1 MLKTIPTIQEFR
13 KWRKGITGSIGFI
26 PTMGALH
33 DGHLSLVEES
43 IGTCQNTIVSIY
55 LNPAQF
61 APGEDL
67 SRYPKTIDTDIKKLS
82 YFQIDCVFLPNDSE
96 MYPKEFSTQIQENIL
111 SRVLEGNSRP
121 GFFTG
126 VTTIVAKLFNII
138 EPTHVFFGEKDA
150 QQLRI
155 VEKLVTDLNYPI
167 QIISCPIIREE
178 NGLAM
183 SSRNEYFNNGER
195 IIAATIQQALK
206 EGKNLI
212 ISGERSS
219 KIIRKKII
227 HRISSEKL
235 LTIDYVSVAD
245 SKTLIEI
252 SDKIKEDVLVSVA
265 VYLGE
270 IRLIDNF
277 SYSVSSWKS
286 KIH

>member
-1 MLKTIPTIQEFR
+1 MKTISTIQEFR
-13 KWRKGITGSIGFI
+13 KWRKGITGSIGFV

-33 DGHLSLVEES
+33 AGHMSLVEES
-43 IGTCQNTIVSIY
+43 IATCQNTIVSIY

-61 APGEDL
+61 APSEDL
-67 SRYPKTIDTDIKKLS
+67 NRYPKTIDTDIKKLS
-82 YFQIDCVFLPNDSE
+82 YFQVDCVFLPNDSE

-155 VEKLVTDLNYPI
+155 VEKIISDLNYPI
-167 QIISCPIIREE
+167 EVISCPIIREK

-183 SSRNEYFNNGER
+183 SSRNEYLNNAER
-195 IIAATIQQALK
+195 IIAAIIQQALQ

-212 ISGERSS
+212 ISGERNS
-219 KIIRKKII
+219 KIIRNKII
-227 HRISSEKL
+227 HTISSEKL
-235 LTIDYVSVAD
+235 LRIDYVSVAD

-252 SDKIKEDVLVSVA
+252 SDKIEGDILVSVA

-270 IRLIDNF
+270 IRLLDNF
-277 SYSVSSWKS
+277 SYSVSSS
-286 KIH
+286 R

>member
-1 MLKTIPTIQEFR
+1 VNTISTIQEFR
-13 KWRKGITGSIGFI
+13 KWRKGITGSIGFV

-33 DGHLSLVEES
+33 AGHLSLVEKS
-43 IGTCQNTIVSIY
+43 IATCQNTIVSIY

-67 SRYPKTIDTDIKKLS
+67 NKYPKSIGIDIKKLS
-82 YFQIDCVFLPNDSE
+82 YFQVDCVFLPNDSE
-96 MYPKEFSTQIQENIL
+96 MYPNGFSTQIQENIL

-126 VTTIVAKLFNII
+126 VTTILVKLFNII

-155 VEKLVTDLNYPI
+155 VEKIISDLNYPI
-167 QIISCPIIREE
+167 EVISCPIIREK

-183 SSRNEYFNNGER
+183 SSRNEYLNNAER
-195 IIAATIQQALK
+195 IIAAIIQQALQ

-212 ISGERSS
+212 KSGERNS
-219 KIIRKKII
+219 KIIRNKII
-227 HRISSEKL
+227 HTISSEKL
-235 LTIDYVSVAD
+235 LRIDYVSVVN
-245 SKTLIEI
+245 SKTFIEI
-252 SDKIKEDVLVSVA
+252 SDKIEGDILVSVA

-277 SYSVSSWKS
+277 SYSVSSS
-286 KIH
+286 R

>member
-1 MLKTIPTIQEFR
+1 
-13 KWRKGITGSIGFI
+13 
-26 PTMGALH
+26 MGALH
-33 DGHLSLVEES
+33 KGHLSLVEKS
-43 IGTCQNTIVSIY
+43 IETCQNTIVSIY

-67 SRYPKTIDTDIKKLS
+67 EKYPKTVDADLKKLS
-82 YFQIDCVFLPNDSE
+82 YFQINCVFLPNDSE

-150 QQLRI
+150 QQLHI
-155 VEKLVTDLNYPI
+155 VEKIISDLNYPI
-167 QIISCPIIREE
+167 EVISCSIIREK

-183 SSRNEYFNNGER
+183 SSRNEYLNNAER
-195 IIAATIQQALK
+195 IIAAIIQQALQ
-206 EGKNLI
+206 EGKNFI
-212 ISGERSS
+212 ISGERNS
-219 KIIRKKII
+219 KIIRDKII
-227 HRISSEKL
+227 HTISSEKL
-235 LTIDYVSVAD
+235 LRIDYVSVAD

-252 SDKIKEDVLVSVA
+252 SDKIEGDILVSVA

-270 IRLIDNF
+270 TRLIDNF
-277 SYSVSSWKS
+277 SYSVSSS
-286 KIH
+286 R

>member
-1 MLKTIPTIQEFR
+1 MKTISTIQEFR
-13 KWRKGITGSIGFI
+13 KWRKGITGSIGFV

-33 DGHLSLVEES
+33 AGHMSLVEES
-43 IGTCQNTIVSIY
+43 IATCQNTIVSIY

-67 SRYPKTIDTDIKKLS
+67 NRYPKTIDKDIKKLS
-82 YFQIDCVFLPNDSE
+82 YFQVNCVFLPNDSE

-121 GFFTG
+121 FFFTG
-126 VTTIVAKLFNII
+126 VTTIIAKLFNII

-155 VEKLVTDLNYPI
+155 IEKIISDLNYPI
-167 QIISCPIIREE
+167 EVISCPIIREE

-183 SSRNEYFNNGER
+183 SSRNEYLNNAER
-195 IIAATIQQALK
+195 IIAAIIQQALQ

-212 ISGERSS
+212 ISGERNS
-219 KIIRKKII
+219 KIIRDKII
-227 HRISSEKL
+227 HTISSEKL
-235 LTIDYVSVAD
+235 LRIDYVSVAD

-252 SDKIKEDVLVSVA
+252 SNKIEEDILVSVA

-277 SYSVSSWKS
+277 SYSVSSRR
-286 KIH
+286 

>member
-1 MLKTIPTIQEFR
+1 MKTISTIQEFR
-13 KWRKGITGSIGFI
+13 KWRKGITGSIGFV

-33 DGHLSLVEES
+33 AGHLSLVEES
-43 IGTCQNTIVSIY
+43 IATCQNTIVSIY

-61 APGEDL
+61 APSEDL
-67 SRYPKTIDTDIKKLS
+67 NRYPKTIDTDIKKLS
-82 YFQIDCVFLPNDSE
+82 YFQVDCVFLPNDSE

-155 VEKLVTDLNYPI
+155 VGKIVSDLNYPI
-167 QIISCPIIREE
+167 EVISCPIIREK

-183 SSRNEYFNNGER
+183 SSRNEYLNNAER
-195 IIAATIQQALK
+195 IIAAIIQQALQ
-206 EGKNLI
+206 EGKKLI
-212 ISGERSS
+212 ISGERNS
-219 KIIRKKII
+219 KIIRNKII
-227 HRISSEKL
+227 HTISSEKL
-235 LTIDYVSVAD
+235 LRIDYVSVAD

-252 SDKIKEDVLVSVA
+252 SDKIEGDILVSVA

-277 SYSVSSWKS
+277 SYSVSSS
-286 KIH
+286 R

>member
-1 MLKTIPTIQEFR
+1 LKTISTIQEFR
-13 KWRKGITGSIGFI
+13 KWRKGITGSIGFV

-33 DGHLSLVEES
+33 AGHLSLVEES
-43 IGTCQNTIVSIY
+43 IATCQNTIVSIY

-67 SRYPKTIDTDIKKLS
+67 NRYPKTIGTDIKKLS
-82 YFQIDCVFLPNDSE
+82 YFQVDCVFLPNDSE

-121 GFFTG
+121 FFFTG

-155 VEKLVTDLNYPI
+155 VEKIISDLNYPI
-167 QIISCPIIREE
+167 EVISCPIIREK

-183 SSRNEYFNNGER
+183 SSRNEYLNNAER
-195 IIAATIQQALK
+195 IIAAIIQQALQ

-212 ISGERSS
+212 ISGERNS
-219 KIIRKKII
+219 KIIRDKII
-227 HRISSEKL
+227 HTISSEKL
-235 LTIDYVSVAD
+235 LRIDYVSVAD

-252 SDKIKEDVLVSVA
+252 SDKIEGDILVSVA

-277 SYSVSSWKS
+277 SYSVSSS
-286 KIH
+286 R

>member
-1 MLKTIPTIQEFR
+1 MKTISTIQEFR
-13 KWRKGITGSIGFI
+13 KWRKGITGSIGFV

-33 DGHLSLVEES
+33 AGHMSLVEES
-43 IGTCQNTIVSIY
+43 IATCQNTIVSIY

-61 APGEDL
+61 APSEDL
-67 SRYPKTIDTDIKKLS
+67 NRYPKTIDTDIKKLS
-82 YFQIDCVFLPNDSE
+82 YFQVDCVFLPNDSE

-155 VEKLVTDLNYPI
+155 VEKIISDLNYPI
-167 QIISCPIIREE
+167 EVISCPIIREK

-183 SSRNEYFNNGER
+183 SSRNEYLNNAER
-195 IIAATIQQALK
+195 IIAAIIQQALQ

-212 ISGERSS
+212 ISGERNS
-219 KIIRKKII
+219 KIIRDKII
-227 HRISSEKL
+227 HTISSEKL
-235 LTIDYVSVAD
+235 LRIDYVSVAD

-252 SDKIKEDVLVSVA
+252 SDKIEGDILVSVA

-277 SYSVSSWKS
+277 SYSESSS
-286 KIH
+286 R

>member
-1 MLKTIPTIQEFR
+1 MKTISTIQEFR
-13 KWRKGITGSIGFI
+13 KWRKGITGSIGFV

-33 DGHLSLVEES
+33 AGHLSLVEES
-43 IGTCQNTIVSIY
+43 IATCQNTIVSIY

-67 SRYPKTIDTDIKKLS
+67 NRYPKTIDADIKKLS
-82 YFQIDCVFLPNDSE
+82 SFQVDCVFLPNDSE
-96 MYPKEFSTQIQENIL
+96 MYPKEFSTQIQENFL

-155 VEKLVTDLNYPI
+155 VEKIISDLNYPI
-167 QIISCPIIREE
+167 EVISCSIIREK

-183 SSRNEYFNNGER
+183 SSRNEYLNNEER
-195 IIAATIQQALK
+195 IIAAIIQQALQ

-212 ISGERSS
+212 ISGERNS
-219 KIIRKKII
+219 KIIRDKII
-227 HRISSEKL
+227 HTISSEKL
-235 LTIDYVSVAD
+235 LRIDYVSVAD

-252 SDKIKEDVLVSVA
+252 SDKIEGDILVSVA

-277 SYSVSSWKS
+277 SYSVSSRR
-286 KIH
+286 

>member
-1 MLKTIPTIQEFR
+1 MKTISTIQEFR
-13 KWRKGITGSIGFI
+13 KWRKGITGRIGFV

-33 DGHLSLVEES
+33 AGHMSLVEES
-43 IGTCQNTIVSIY
+43 IATCQNTIVSIY

-61 APGEDL
+61 APSEDL
-67 SRYPKTIDTDIKKLS
+67 NRYPKTIDTDIKKLS
-82 YFQIDCVFLPNDSE
+82 YFQVDCVFLPNDSE

-155 VEKLVTDLNYPI
+155 VEKIISDLNYPI
-167 QIISCPIIREE
+167 EVISCSIIREK

-183 SSRNEYFNNGER
+183 SSRNEYLNNAER
-195 IIAATIQQALK
+195 IIAAIIQQALQ

-212 ISGERSS
+212 VSGERNS
-219 KIIRKKII
+219 KIIRDKII
-227 HRISSEKL
+227 HTISSEKL
-235 LTIDYVSVAD
+235 LRIDYVSVAD
-245 SKTLIEI
+245 SKTFLEI
-252 SDKIKEDVLVSVA
+252 SDKIDGDILISVA

-277 SYSVSSWKS
+277 SYSVSS
-286 KIH
+286 

>member
-1 MLKTIPTIQEFR
+1 MKTISTIQEFR

-33 DGHLSLVEES
+33 AGHLSLVEES
-43 IGTCQNTIVSIY
+43 IATCQNTIVSIY

-61 APGEDL
+61 ASGEDL
-67 SRYPKTIDTDIKKLS
+67 EKYPKTIDADLKKLS
-82 YFQIDCVFLPNDSE
+82 HFQINCVFLPNDSE
-96 MYPKEFSTQIQENIL
+96 MYPKGFSTQIQENML
-111 SRVLEGNSRP
+111 SHFLEGNSRP

-126 VTTIVAKLFNII
+126 VNIVVIKLFNII

-155 VEKLVTDLNYPI
+155 IEKIISDLNYSI
-167 QIISCPIIREE
+167 EVISCPIIREK

-183 SSRNEYFNNGER
+183 SSRNEYLNNAER
-195 IIAATIQQALK
+195 IIAAIIQQALQ

-212 ISGERSS
+212 MSGERNS
-219 KIIRKKII
+219 KIIRDKII
-227 HRISSEKL
+227 HTISSEKL
-235 LTIDYVSVAD
+235 LRIDYVSVAD

-252 SDKIKEDVLVSVA
+252 SDKIEGDILVSVA

-277 SYSVSSWKS
+277 SYSVSSRR
-286 KIH
+286 

>member
-1 MLKTIPTIQEFR
+1 MKTISTIQEFR
-13 KWRKGITGSIGFI
+13 KWRKGITGRIGFV

-33 DGHLSLVEES
+33 AGHLSLVEES
-43 IGTCQNTIVSIY
+43 IATCQNTIVSIY

-67 SRYPKTIDTDIKKLS
+67 NRYPIIIDTDIKKLS
-82 YFQIDCVFLPNDSE
+82 YFQVDCVFLPNDSE

-155 VEKLVTDLNYPI
+155 VEKIISDLNYPI
-167 QIISCPIIREE
+167 EVISCPIIREK

-183 SSRNEYFNNGER
+183 SSRNENLNNAEL
-195 IIAATIQQALK
+195 IIAAIIQQALQ

-212 ISGERSS
+212 VSGERNS
-219 KIIRKKII
+219 KIIRDKII
-227 HRISSEKL
+227 HTISSEKL
-235 LTIDYVSVAD
+235 LRIDYVSVAD
-245 SKTLIEI
+245 SKTFLEI
-252 SDKIKEDVLVSVA
+252 SDKIDGDILISVA

-277 SYSVSSWKS
+277 SYSVSS
-286 KIH
+286 

>member
-1 MLKTIPTIQEFR
+1 MKTISTILEFQ
-13 KWRKGITGSIGFI
+13 KWRKGITGSIGFV

-33 DGHLSLVEES
+33 SGHLSLVEES
-43 IGTCQNTIVSIY
+43 ISTCQNTIVSIY
-55 LNPAQF
+55 LNPTQF
-61 APGEDL
+61 APSEDL
-67 SRYPKTIDTDIKKLS
+67 NRYPKTIDTDIKKLS
-82 YFQIDCVFLPNDSE
+82 YFQVDCIFLPNDSE

-121 GFFTG
+121 FFFTG
-126 VTTIVAKLFNII
+126 VITIVAKLFNII

-155 VEKLVTDLNYPI
+155 VKKIISDLNYSI
-167 QIISCPIIREE
+167 EVISCPIIREK

-183 SSRNEYFNNGER
+183 SSRNEYLNNAER
-195 IIAATIQQALK
+195 IIAAIIQQALQ

-212 ISGERSS
+212 ILGDRNS
-219 KIIRKKII
+219 KIIQDKII
-227 HRISSEKL
+227 HTISSEKL
-235 LTIDYVSVAD
+235 LRIDYVSVAD

-252 SDKIKEDVLVSVA
+252 SDKIEGDILVSIA

-277 SYSVSSWKS
+277 SYSVSSS
-286 KIH
+286 R

>member
-1 MLKTIPTIQEFR
+1 MKTISTIQEFR

-33 DGHLSLVEES
+33 AGHLSLVEES
-43 IGTCQNTIVSIY
+43 IATCQNTIVSIY

-61 APGEDL
+61 DPGEDL
-67 SRYPKTIDTDIKKLS
+67 NRYPKTIDTDIKKLS

-155 VEKLVTDLNYPI
+155 IEKIISDLNYPI
-167 QIISCPIIREE
+167 EVISCPIIREK

-183 SSRNEYFNNGER
+183 SSRNEYLNNEEH
-195 IIAATIQQALK
+195 IIAAIIQQALQ

-212 ISGERSS
+212 ISGERNS
-219 KIIRKKII
+219 KIIQDKII
-227 HRISSEKL
+227 HTISSEKL
-235 LTIDYVSVAD
+235 LRIDYVSIAD

-252 SDKIKEDVLVSVA
+252 SDKIDGDILISVA

-277 SYSVSSWKS
+277 SYLVSSS
-286 KIH
+286 R

>member
-1 MLKTIPTIQEFR
+1 MKIISTIQEFR
-13 KWRKGITGSIGFI
+13 KWRKRITGSIGFI

-33 DGHLSLVEES
+33 EGHLSLVEKS

-67 SRYPKTIDTDIKKLS
+67 NRYPKTIDTDIKKLS
-82 YFQIDCVFLPNDSE
+82 YFQVDCVFLPNDSE

-155 VEKLVTDLNYPI
+155 IEKIISDLNYPI
-167 QIISCPIIREE
+167 EVISCPIIREK

-183 SSRNEYFNNGER
+183 SSRNEYLNNAER
-195 IIAATIQQALK
+195 IIAAIIQQALQ

-212 ISGERSS
+212 ISGERNS
-219 KIIRKKII
+219 KIIRDKII
-227 HRISSEKL
+227 HTISSEKL
-235 LTIDYVSVAD
+235 LRIDYVSVAD

-252 SDKIKEDVLVSVA
+252 SDKIEGDILVSVA

-277 SYSVSSWKS
+277 SYSVSSRR
-286 KIH
+286 

>member
-1 MLKTIPTIQEFR
+1 LKTISTIQEFR
-13 KWRKGITGSIGFI
+13 KWRKGITGSIGFV

-33 DGHLSLVEES
+33 AGHMSLVEES
-43 IGTCQNTIVSIY
+43 IATCQNTIVSIY

-61 APGEDL
+61 APSEDL
-67 SRYPKTIDTDIKKLS
+67 NRYPKTIDTDIKKLS
-82 YFQIDCVFLPNDSE
+82 YFQVDCVFLPNDSE

-126 VTTIVAKLFNII
+126 VITIVAKLFNII

-155 VEKLVTDLNYPI
+155 LEKLVKDLNYPI

-219 KIIRKKII
+219 QIIRKKII
-227 HRISSEKL
+227 HKISSEQL

-252 SDKIKEDVLVSVA
+252 SDKIEEDVLVSVA

-277 SYSVSSWKS
+277 SYSVSSRRSKS
-286 KIH
+286 H

>member
-1 MLKTIPTIQEFR
+1 LKTISTIQEFR
-13 KWRKGITGSIGFI
+13 KWRKGITGSIGFV

-33 DGHLSLVEES
+33 AGHMSLVEKS
-43 IGTCQNTIVSIY
+43 IATCQNTIVSIY

-61 APGEDL
+61 APSEDL
-67 SRYPKTIDTDIKKLS
+67 NRYPKTIDTDIKKLS
-82 YFQIDCVFLPNDSE
+82 YFQVDCVFLPNDSE
-96 MYPKEFSTQIQENIL
+96 MYPKEFSTQIQENFL

-155 VEKLVTDLNYPI
+155 VEKIISDLNYPI
-167 QIISCPIIREE
+167 EVISCSIIREK

-183 SSRNEYFNNGER
+183 SSRNEYLNNAER
-195 IIAATIQQALK
+195 IIAAIIQQALQ

-212 ISGERSS
+212 ISGERNS
-219 KIIRKKII
+219 KIIRDKII
-227 HRISSEKL
+227 HTISSEKL
-235 LTIDYVSVAD
+235 LRIDYVSVAD

-252 SDKIKEDVLVSVA
+252 SDKIEGDILVSVA

-277 SYSVSSWKS
+277 SYSVSSNR
-286 KIH
+286 

>member
-1 MLKTIPTIQEFR
+1 MKTISTIQEFR
-13 KWRKGITGSIGFI
+13 KWRKGITGSIGFV

-33 DGHLSLVEES
+33 AGHMSLVEKS
-43 IGTCQNTIVSIY
+43 IATCQNTIVSIY

-61 APGEDL
+61 APSEDL
-67 SRYPKTIDTDIKKLS
+67 NRYPKTIDTDIKKLS
-82 YFQIDCVFLPNDSE
+82 YFQVDCVFLPNDSE

-155 VEKLVTDLNYPI
+155 VEKIISDLNYPI
-167 QIISCPIIREE
+167 EVISCSIIREK

-183 SSRNEYFNNGER
+183 SSRNEYLNNAER
-195 IIAATIQQALK
+195 IIAAIIQQALQ

-212 ISGERSS
+212 VSGERNS
-219 KIIRKKII
+219 KIIRDKII
-227 HRISSEKL
+227 HTISSEKL
-235 LTIDYVSVAD
+235 LRIDYVSVAD

-252 SDKIKEDVLVSVA
+252 SDKIEGDILVSVA
-265 VYLGE
+265 LYLGE
-270 IRLIDNF
+270 TRLIDNF
-277 SYSVSSWKS
+277 SYSVSSS
-286 KIH
+286 R